1 MSEKKKIKGIVV
13 SRLKN
18 PVTVTLDGMS
28 LIVPP
33 KAHGKNAPRIAED
46 SVLGSLPTGVVFVPS
61 KTK

>member
-18 PVTVTLDGMS
+18 PVTVSLNGMS
-28 LIVPP
+28 LVVPP
-33 KAHGKNAPRIAED
+33 KAHGKNAPRIEEG
-46 SVLGSLPTGVVFVPS
+46 STLGSLPTGVVFVPT